1 MDAAGELPADTEK
14 RFLGVISGEADRM
27 TRIVKD
33 LLTLSKL
40 DYGRMDLAFRQFSM
54 KEMLETI
61 YTAMKLD
68 AENNGHQLTLEF
80 QDDIPDITGDK
91 ERLEQVVVNII
102 SNAVKYTPAGGHI
115 HVTAALQMPK
125 SILLRIQDDGMGI
138 PAEDVPRLFERFY
151 RVDKAR
157 SRQKGGTGL
166 GLAIAKEMVE
176 AHHGTIHLESE
187 LGKGTTVTIILPTDL
202 KEAGNG

>member
-1 MDAAGELPADTEK
+1 M
-14 RFLGVISGEADRM
+14 
-27 TRIVKD
+27 
-33 LLTLSKL
+33 L
-40 DYGRMDLAFRQFSM
+40 D
-54 KEMLETI
+54 TI
-61 YTAMKLD
+61 YTAINLD